1 MADMSLFPYTPRG
14 EQEELVDFI
23 RRAVVE
29 RRDAVIE
36 SGTGTGKTICS
47 LVGVLEDQPYHK
59 FKVLYLTRTKSQQKQ
74 VMSEIRRINTKRS
87 TFCVAIQGR
96 SPITCPMMASDPELS
111 TGSPDELSKWCS
123 EFKKKKG
130 KEGGCPFFDRIEGVN
145 IDAFISGMRKDLPEP
160 EEFQR
165 VCLDKGLCPYEM
177 SKLALPFADV
187 VCAPYP
193 FLLSPASRMAFLEWM
208 NVILSDLVV
217 IVDEAH
223 NVPDY
228 LRDMI
233 TTEYTKHALDYV
245 DREALEWNDP
255 VVFEDMRVTD
265 MTSVMRACFDVATE
279 EYLRGEDGLI
289 PPYFLEEELMSRLM
303 VTSNSLSTICKSLID
318 LGEIVIAKK
327 KEMRKL
333 PRSYM
338 RSLGS
343 FIQRWMASDD
353 DCFTKLINGGEKV
366 SFEAYCMDPYI
377 AAEPFRA
384 CRSSIHMSGTLE
396 PLEEYVEELGLDG
409 AMVRTFRSPFDP
421 ANLLT
426 LCATDVTTKHDDM
439 ARDPEMLT
447 RLEDWTLGI
456 IQAEVRN
463 TAIFFPSYDM
473 MNRFIIDEVPERTGR
488 EVYVERRGMSQI
500 ELMDTVDNFRM
511 SEGSVLLAVAGGRI
525 SEGLDFPDKDLEI
538 AVLIGIPYPYP
549 TVKLESLIRYSDMRF
564 GNGWEHAVKSPTIR
578 KMRQARGRLIRS
590 ETDRGV
596 CVVLDRRAPSLS
608 GFDIDGDD
616 DIIPKIRSFFE
627 KEM

>member
-1 MADMSLFPYTPRG
+1 MADMSLFPYAPRG
-14 EQEELVDFI
+14 EQGELVEFI
-23 RRAVVE
+23 RKAVAE

-74 VMSEIRRINTKRS
+74 VMSEIRRINTKRN

-96 SPITCPMMASDPELS
+96 SPITCPMMGSDPELS

-130 KEGGCPFFDRIEGVN
+130 KDGCCPYFDRIGTIN
-145 IDAFISGMRKDLPEP
+145 IDSFISEMRKDLPEP
-160 EEFQR
+160 EAFQR
-165 VCLDKGLCPYEM
+165 NCLDKGLCPYEM

-208 NVILSDLVV
+208 DVLLSDLVV

-223 NVPDY
+223 NIPDY
-228 LRDMI
+228 LRDMV
-233 TTEYTKHALDYV
+233 TTEYTRHALDYV
-245 DREALEWNDP
+245 DKEAMDWNDP
-255 VVFEDMRVTD
+255 VVFEDIRVTD
-265 MTSVMRACFDVATE
+265 LTAVMRACFDIATE
-279 EYLRGEDGLI
+279 EYLKEEDGML

-303 VTSNSLSTICKSLID
+303 VTSNSLSTICKSLSD
-318 LGEIVIAKK
+318 LGEIVVAKK
-327 KEMRKL
+327 KEERKL

-338 RSLGS
+338 RSLAS
-343 FIQRWMASDD
+343 FIRNWMVCDD
-353 DCFTKLINGGEKV
+353 DCYTKLINGGEKV
-366 SFEAYCMDPYI
+366 SFEAYCMDPYL

-396 PLEEYVEELGLDG
+396 PLEEYVGELGLDG
-409 AMVRTFRSPFDP
+409 AMVRSFGSPFDP

-426 LCATDVTTKHDDM
+426 LCATDVTTKYDDM
-439 ARDPEMLT
+439 SRDPEMIQH
-447 RLEDWTLGI
+447 LEDWSVRI
-456 IQAEVRN
+456 IRSAVRN

-473 MNRFIIDEVPERTGR
+473 MNRFLIDGVPDRTGR
-488 EVYVERRGMSQI
+488 EVYVERRGMSQM

-511 SEGSVLLAVAGGRI
+511 SEGSVLFAVAGGRI
-525 SEGLDFPDKDLEI
+525 SEGLDFPDRDLEI
-538 AVLIGIPYPYP
+538 AILVGIPYPYL
-549 TVKLESLIRYSDMRF
+549 TVKLESLIRYSDIRF
-564 GNGWEHAVKSPTIR
+564 GNGWEHAVKSPTVR

-596 CVVLDRRAPSLS
+596 CIVLDRRAPSLS

-616 DIIPKIRSFFE
+616 DIIQRMGSFFE
-627 KEM
+627 KVM